1 MLPATESPTRR
12 PAGVCP
18 SIQEI
23 INDNKKNS
31 KFKKSTLNII

>member
-1 MLPATESPTRR
+1 MLPATESPTSR

-23 INDNKKNS
+23 INEKQE
-31 KFKKSTLNII
+31 KFKI